1 MDNKNALNQKYQRI
15 YELLGDRITFY
26 IDDVQDIFPDMVKSS
41 LYWNLSK
48 LVEEGYLKRVRNG
61 VYAFNEWK
69 GKKSISLSQTA
80 EKVKDLLDETGFD
93 YFISGLD
100 ILQKY
105 MLHVPEQYPVI
116 LYIQKES
123 KEEIMDVLIENSYE
137 IVEPIKLKERNE
149 NLRYARHNSDVVV
162 LYVTDNFEYA
172 EDGLATIEKAFVD
185 SYYAV
190 TRNEYPLALQE
201 LVKIYENLVR
211 LGNIDKKRMIT
222 VAARR
227 GIQHDIRFIAE
238 AKFITTQA
246 RKFVDILERDE

>member
-1 MDNKNALNQKYQRI
+1 MDNNNALDQKYQKI
-15 YELLGDRITFY
+15 YESLGDRITFY
-26 IDDVQDIFPDMVKSS
+26 IDDVQEIFPDMVKSS

-61 VYAFNEWK
+61 IYAFNEWK

-80 EKVKDLLDETGFD
+80 ENIKYLLDETGFD

-105 MLHVPEQYPVI
+105 MLHIPEQYPII

-123 KEEIMDVLIENSYE
+123 KEEIMDVLIENLYE
-137 IVEPIKLKERNE
+137 VVEPIKLKEINE
-149 NLRYARHNSDVVV
+149 NTRYIKHHKGVVL
-162 LYVTDNFEYA
+162 LYVTETFEYA

-185 SYYAV
+185 SYYAI

-201 LVKIYENLVR
+201 LVRIYENLVR
-211 LGNIDKKRMIT
+211 LGNIDKKKMIT
-222 VAARR
+222 IATRR
-227 GIQHDIRFIAE
+227 GIQYDIRFIAE
-238 AKFITTQA
+238 AKYITEQA

>member
-1 MDNKNALNQKYQRI
+1 MDNNNALVQKYQKI
-15 YELLGDRITFY
+15 YELLGDKKTFY

-69 GKKSISLSQTA
+69 GKKSISLSITT
-80 EKVKDLLDETGFD
+80 EKVKNLLDETGFD

-105 MLHVPEQYPVI
+105 MLHIPEQYPII

-123 KEEIMDVLIENSYE
+123 KEEIMDVLIKNSYE
-137 IVEPIKLKERNE
+137 IVEPTKLKERNE
-149 NLRYARHNSDVVV
+149 NFRYARHNMDVVV
-162 LYVTDNFEYA
+162 LYITDNFEFA
-172 EDGLATIEKAFVD
+172 EDGLATIEKAFID

-201 LVKIYENLVR
+201 LVRIYENLVR
-211 LGNIDKKRMIT
+211 LGNIDKKKMIT

-227 GIQHDIRFIAE
+227 GIQYDIRFIAE
-238 AKFITTQA
+238 AKFITKQA
-246 RKFVDILERDE
+246 RKFVEILEKDE